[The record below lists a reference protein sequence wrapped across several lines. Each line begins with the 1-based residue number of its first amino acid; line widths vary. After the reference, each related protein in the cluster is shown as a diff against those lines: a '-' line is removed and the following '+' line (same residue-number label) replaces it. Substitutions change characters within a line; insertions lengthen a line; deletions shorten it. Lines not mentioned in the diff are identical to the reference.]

1 MTERVNNMPKIS
13 QQVSGKAK
21 FPTQSGSRSL
31 VICII
36 IKLCFPKAKEKLSNN
51 NRLKFSHSQKE
62 PEYLKESIFSYHVKY
77 DVKLSN
83 RS

>member
-36 IKLCFPKAKEKLSNN
+36 IKLCVPKAKEKLSNN
-51 NRLKFSHSQKE
+51 RLKFTHSQKE